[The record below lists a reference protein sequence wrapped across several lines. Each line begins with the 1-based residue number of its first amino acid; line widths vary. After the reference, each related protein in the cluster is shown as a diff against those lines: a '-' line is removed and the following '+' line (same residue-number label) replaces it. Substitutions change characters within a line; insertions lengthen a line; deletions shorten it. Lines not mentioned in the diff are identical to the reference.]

1 MDRLQTIKYPPLKG
15 KFKKYGDTFELVAK
29 TKVTGC
35 IVTEEPHRK
44 VLCILK
50 CSGQIWEKMKM
61 GRLMNT
67 IQNPHSLVYL
77 HGAFVMANMHRRKSR
92 SICKRSTNDNSPGR
106 SASDDLPGNME
117 TYETNRSNT
126 RRNPDYSGE
135 TR

>member
-1 MDRLQTIKYPPLKG
+1 MRRKWLIQKQEKNMDRLQTIKYPPLKG
-15 KFKKYGDTFELVAK
+15 KFKKYGDTF
-29 TKVTGC
+29 
-35 IVTEEPHRK
+35 EPHRK

-106 SASDDLPGNME
+106 SASDDLPGNMK
-117 TYETNRSNT
+117 TYETNKSNT
-126 RRNPDYSGE
+126 RWNPDYSGE